1 MNSIERNRSMRII
14 VDGQNLRVEGVR
26 LLAPEELKDHRM
38 DFTFTRDWDRYVKFA
53 QFTQAGRTWNRMLVN
68 GQCKIPGEIGPGDF
82 YLHVTGMT
90 PESNERVSSCYVMI
104 HVPGAHPGYPGAPMG
119 YPPPFPGPP
128 PMAPMSPAGGYP
140 PPPPPGGP
148 MPGCRCGSQGSDG
161 SNGGDGSGT
170 AGGSGTGGNGTGGN
184 GAAGGNTEPGG
195 SGSDTLYEEI
205 RNKVNEALAAG
216 MATLVDADLTQAGKA
231 ADAAAVGKAI
241 QDTREQ
247 TAEAIDQAKT
257 EAEQKAREIAEEM
270 VMPLAQDVQEL
281 QESLDSGSEEQ
292 RNSLQE
298 MKDTLQ
304 ALNAGQ
310 RLEALEE
317 SAQTQKSAA
326 EQISQQVQNLQE
338 EMNAAG
344 RTLNETGDRMN
355 RLETDTDSSLRRQ
368 EAALER
374 EETARGKL
382 AERVTTLEEKT
393 GSAGS
398 SVQEIRRDVNVLT
411 DRVDRVSN
419 DSSAREQRLTSVSQ
433 QVESLDRQTKDV
445 LRSIDTLNQTV
456 LNTSV
461 TVERMRDNAW
471 NQRPPMQPMPP
482 MPPMHEDPYR
492 REMIRDLQ
500 EQVHRLSDDVR
511 RLRGRTEEKLSQ
523 NKEGDQATVEKVRNL
538 ERALEDAQKALQS
551 AVDQLGDVVRKDQG
565 RHNAGRVLGV
575 LSDGQVATMDMRMA
589 SQAQSDFVEQDE
601 TSVTY
606 IRNNP
611 FKLLNGYPMAE
622 GLILRSSMGVPY
634 LLTVNESGELTLNE
648 FV

>member
-1 MNSIERNRSMRII
+1 MRII

-140 PPPPPGGP
+140 PPPPPPPGGP
-148 MPGCRCGSQGSDG
+148 MPGCRCGSQGHDSG
-161 SNGGDGSGT
+161 NTGDGSGQ
-170 AGGSGTGGNGTGGN
+170 AGGSGTGGNGTGG
-184 GAAGGNTEPGG
+184 GDGTAGGNTEPGG

-205 RNKVNEALAAG
+205 QNKVNEALAAG
-216 MATLVDADLTQAGKA
+216 MATLVDAELTQAGKA

-241 QDTREQ
+241 RDTREQ
-247 TAEAIDQAKT
+247 TAEAIGQAKA

-270 VMPLAQDVQEL
+270 VLPLAQDVQEL

-292 RNSLQE
+292 KNSLQE

-317 SAQTQKSAA
+317 SAQTQKSTTA
-326 EQISQQVQNLQE
+326 EIGQQVQNLQK
-338 EMNAAG
+338 EMNAS
-344 RTLNETGDRMN
+344 RHTLDETENRMN

-393 GSAGS
+393 GSASNG
-398 SVQEIRRDVNVLT
+398 VQEIRRDVNVLT
-411 DRVDRVSN
+411 DRVDRLSN
-419 DSSAREQRLTSVSQ
+419 DSGAREQRLNSVSQ

-471 NQRPPMQPMPP
+471 NQHPPMQPMPPVPPMPP

-523 NKEGDQATVEKVRNL
+523 NKEGGQATVEKVRNL

-575 LSDGQVATMDMRMA
+575 LSDGQVAALDMRMA

-611 FKLLNGYPMAE
+611 FKLLNGYPLAE